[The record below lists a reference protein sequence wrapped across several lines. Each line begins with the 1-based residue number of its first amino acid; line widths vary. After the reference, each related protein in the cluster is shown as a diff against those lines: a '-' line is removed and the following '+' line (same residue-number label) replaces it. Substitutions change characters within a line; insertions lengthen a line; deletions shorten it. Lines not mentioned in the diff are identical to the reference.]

1 LTAELNEQS
10 ILEFAKISNFL
21 LCEYEFLY
29 NGKRQT
35 TSRQEMKQNE
45 MVFYDLLLDELNT
58 LDNNYTSEK
67 LDHQDCLLKI
77 IGVSLDDLVVDI
89 KNKIICFK
97 SFFNSDATRLNYRK
111 GQETRNE
118 LSNFYVFSVD
128 FGSKRISLDL
138 AAPAFNLNEALLR
151 HPWVSSIQEI
161 HSIQAPHLDIVESSV
176 VASTAAERDDD
187 ETDDDDTV
195 PFGLESTAAERDDD
209 ETVFLGLKSSAVAS
223 TAAERRD
230 DDDTVSFGLESTAAE
245 RDDDDTVPPTIF
257 TPGKRTTNLFG
268 TSNNVKKLRNSFTHA
283 KV

>member
-1 LTAELNEQS
+1 
-10 ILEFAKISNFL
+10 L

-35 TSRQEMKQNE
+35 TSRQEMKQDE

-58 LDNNYTSEK
+58 LDKNYTSDK
-67 LDHQDCLLKI
+67 IDHQDCLLKI

-89 KNKIICFK
+89 KNTINCFK

-118 LSNFYVFSVD
+118 LSNFYVLSVD
-128 FGSKRISLDL
+128 FGSNRISLDL
-138 AAPAFNLNEALLR
+138 TAPAFNLNEALLR

-176 VASTAAERDDD
+176 VASTAAER
-187 ETDDDDTV
+187 
-195 PFGLESTAAERDDD
+195 
-209 ETVFLGLKSSAVAS
+209 
-223 TAAERRD
+223 RD

-245 RDDDDTVPPTIF
+245 RDDDETVPPTIF

>member
-1 LTAELNEQS
+1 MKTLFKEKLNAFIAKRISLDQLVTTYKEHVFDFRSILVSAHYQSIELTAELNEQS

-89 KNKIICFK
+89 KNTIICFK

-118 LSNFYVFSVD
+118 LSNFYVLSVD

-195 PFGLESTAAERDDD
+195 
-209 ETVFLGLKSSAVAS
+209 
-223 TAAERRD
+223 
-230 DDDTVSFGLESTAAE
+230 SFGLESTAA
-245 RDDDDTVPPTIF
+245 
-257 TPGKRTTNLFG
+257 
-268 TSNNVKKLRNSFTHA
+268 
-283 KV
+283 

>member
-1 LTAELNEQS
+1 
-10 ILEFAKISNFL
+10 
-21 LCEYEFLY
+21 
-29 NGKRQT
+29 
-35 TSRQEMKQNE
+35 M
-45 MVFYDLLLDELNT
+45 
-58 LDNNYTSEK
+58 
-67 LDHQDCLLKI
+67 
-77 IGVSLDDLVVDI
+77 
-89 KNKIICFK
+89 CFK

-118 LSNFYVFSVD
+118 LSNFYVLSVD

-195 PFGLESTAAERDDD
+195 PFGLESTAAERDDG
-209 ETVFLGLKSSAVAS
+209 ETVFLGLKSSAVASTAAERRDDDDTVSFGLESTAAKRDDDETVILGLKSSAGAS